1 VEAYVIGD
9 TTVFSRQMEQDGNFM
24 LVLPNEEGAILSVR
38 SEKQAGGWE
47 GDDLELT
54 LSIDIPNEDSET
66 GMENWL
72 CLNLDMEDVPLH
84 SIYHTTST
92 IIYSASGTAL
102 EQPVAPV
109 RFEMFIYHSALELP
123 RTTWVDLHYIHP
135 ETNQRAFTASFTG
148 WMQEFDYTILA
159 ERTYTTEDFF
169 HLNDE
174 VLSRY
179 KERYIPSMALSFL
192 PVLAEMPAG
201 VINDIIRFAE
211 ANDILVSL
219 GVE

>member
-1 VEAYVIGD
+1 
-9 TTVFSRQMEQDGNFM
+9 
-24 LVLPNEEGAILSVR
+24 
-38 SEKQAGGWE
+38 
-47 GDDLELT
+47 
-54 LSIDIPNEDSET
+54 
-66 GMENWL
+66 
-72 CLNLDMEDVPLH
+72 
-84 SIYHTTST
+84 
-92 IIYSASGTAL
+92 
-102 EQPVAPV
+102 
-109 RFEMFIYHSALELP
+109 MFIYHSALELP